1 MRYFIELAYNGTG
14 YSGWQFQV
22 NTPVT
27 IQAEL
32 KAGLERLLR
41 CSISLTGC
49 GRTDAGVHAEEFF
62 AHFNH
67 EGPIDNV
74 PFLVFRLNRLLS
86 PNIYIKRVFQVID
99 NAHARFDA
107 TSRTYQ
113 YRLITNKTPFFNQ
126 VITEWHY
133 PLQLD
138 LMNEAAQ
145 MLLGTRDFGSFCKSR
160 SANKTNI
167 CTVTEARWKRDG
179 DVYTFTI
186 TANRFLRNMVRA
198 VVGTHLE
205 MARDRMTMH
214 DYIEVLNNSDRSLA
228 GISAP
233 PQGLFL
239 TSVKYDWDMIILP
252 TP

>member
-14 YSGWQFQV
+14 FSGWQFQV

-41 CSISLTGC
+41 CPITLTGC

-67 EGPIDNV
+67 EGPIDDI
-74 PFLVFRLNRLLS
+74 PFLKFRLNRLLS
-86 PNIYIKRVFQVID
+86 PNIYIKQVFEVND
-99 NAHARFDA
+99 KAHTRFDA

-113 YRLITNKTPFFNQ
+113 YRLITTKTPFYNQ
-126 VITEWHY
+126 VMTEWHH
-133 PLQLD
+133 PIHLE
-138 LMNEAAQ
+138 LMNQAAQ
-145 MLLGTRDFGSFCKSR
+145 LLLGTHDFGSFCKSR
-160 SANKTNI
+160 SANKTNN
-167 CTVTEARWKRDG
+167 CTVTEARWENDG
-179 DVYTFTI
+179 DRYTFTI

-198 VVGTHLE
+198 IVGTHLE
-205 MARDRMTMH
+205 MARGRMTMN
-214 DYIEVLNNSDRSLA
+214 DYLEVLKSSDRSLA

-239 TSVKYDWDMIILP
+239 TSVKYDWDKILP
-252 TP
+252 AK